1 MKKLTALVPLLLLL
15 SCNPFATTNGTVDE
29 ANELYEEGKYDEAA
43 ELFEKAKEEIPERA
57 ELHYDQGLN
66 LLAKEL
72 WEDAEV
78 AFSRSLE
85 TAADEMRPMVLANL
99 GLARLQ
105 RALPMEDEA
114 KRKEL
119 LSAALDVLEK
129 AVSLRPDLEP
139 ARHNLE
145 LVLLHLFPPC
155 SRRDDRFEP
164 NESTSNAGDLAEI
177 DADELLLCPNNVD
190 HYKTTLNEGDRLT
203 VTVTQYGDGEGVP
216 PLVEV
221 LDQNGAIVAESSSE
235 GEIVT
240 TKATA
245 TLAGSYFV
253 KIRADDDEEHP
264 YRLTTEVLPSC
275 ESLEDPGEENDT
287 QRSATTLPIRPQPV
301 QGQPDTTAPPT
312 IQLRVCPADA
322 DWFQFELKQHES
334 ILLQME
340 YESIDGELAARL
352 VDGQGK
358 EMARVGPPAEDNRK
372 EGEPRSLTLSYLDMP
387 ADGRLF
393 LELAGDGG
401 KSEATAKIT
410 AVVRPPC
417 PAGDDTFES
426 NDSRTDAADLT
437 PDQPEG
443 QTTMPQAPA
452 AGEEAGEAAGSPPIQ
467 HLLRRCPGNDDW
479 FSVEVKK
486 DAPQQVQ
493 IGFDHARGDLK
504 LEVYSEDGEEP
515 ISTADESTAERP
527 GEGALLQVEEDGRL
541 LLRITGSKAATNF
554 YLMNIKEAK
563 GDGGKNDKQK
573 NDESEDENE
582 DEKEDE
588 KQDEQEKQEQEQQQE
603 EEQQKPIEQMMDQLD
618 QEKRPNLEA
627 ERMLRK
633 MPNVQAPGG
642 KVW

>member
-1 MKKLTALVPLLLLL
+1 MKKLTALFPLLLLL
-15 SCNPFATTNGTVDE
+15 SCDPFATTNGTVDE
-29 ANELYEEGKYDEAA
+29 ANQLYEEGKYDEAA

-66 LLAKEL
+66 LLAKEQ

-105 RALPMEDEA
+105 RALPMEDSPE
-114 KRKEL
+114 RKEL
-119 LSAALDVLEK
+119 LAAALDVLEK

-139 ARHNLE
+139 ARRNLE

-164 NESTSNAGDLAEI
+164 NESTANAGDLAEM

-190 HYKTTLNEGDRLT
+190 HYKTTLNEGDRFT
-203 VTVTQYGDGEGVP
+203 VTVTQYGDEEGGP
-216 PLVEV
+216 PMVEV
-221 LDQNGAIVAESSSE
+221 LDQGGAIVAESTSE

-245 TLAGSYFV
+245 SVAGAYFV
-253 KIRADDDEEHP
+253 KVRAEDDEEHP

-287 QRSATTLPIRPQPV
+287 QRSATALPVRPQPV
-301 QGQPDTTAPPT
+301 QGQPDATAPPT
-312 IQLRVCPADA
+312 TELRVCPADA
-322 DWFQFELKQHES
+322 DWFQFELKEHES

-340 YESIDGELAARL
+340 YESIEGELTARL
-352 VDGQGK
+352 VDGQGR
-358 EMARVGPPAEDNRK
+358 ELARVGPPAEDNRK
-372 EGEPRSLTLSYLDMP
+372 EGEPRSLTLSYLDMS
-387 ADGRLF
+387 ADGKLY

-401 KSEATAKIT
+401 KSEATAKIS

-426 NDSRTDAADLT
+426 NDSRTEASDLT
-437 PDQPEG
+437 PAQPEG
-443 QTTMPQAPA
+443 EPSMPQAA
-452 AGEEAGEAAGSPPIQ
+452 APGEEGGEAAAAPIQ

-479 FSVEVKK
+479 FSVAVKK

-515 ISTADESTAERP
+515 LSSSDESTAERP

-541 LLRITGSKAATNF
+541 LLRITGDEEATNF
-554 YLMNIKEAK
+554 YLLNIKEAK
-563 GDGGKNDKQK
+563 GDGGKDDQQNKEK
-573 NDESEDENE
+573 NE
-582 DEKEDE
+582 DEQQDDKE
-588 KQDEQEKQEQEQQQE
+588 KQDQDKQEQDKQEPEQ